1 MIPPIPIENSPIQVE
16 FELSSTVFQ
25 GKGGTVTGSLGGQAT
40 IAPFSG
46 GQVVGGMIS
55 FTAPKAGIFP
65 LILTYS
71 EPSAPNIAQ
80 GSHPLPVAAR
90 FLVQLDSCTINRTR
104 ALQNDTDFAAISAC
118 TDRDPPQSQSKFLGD
133 LQSGNTAHPIGL
145 TLGPFDI
152 VPGSQDALCFSFTI
166 INSGFAGS
174 AQQKT
179 QDALNKI
186 SDATKEALDK
196 QYPALAIIWTVV
208 NKITQFLNG
217 IFAANCDGLVAGD
230 KVILTSVDLDQKT
243 TTSGR
248 YINPPAM
255 YPGSPSNP
263 GCGATSEYVV
273 NWSVVRTSH

>member
-1 MIPPIPIENSPIQVE
+1 MGRCCRAVGLGRRLAKPPSPRISEIGLDMEEIAMPVHITLTTTIELIILRVIPPIPIENSPIQVE

-174 AQQKT
+174 AQQRHKM
-179 QDALNKI
+179 
-186 SDATKEALDK
+186 
-196 QYPALAIIWTVV
+196 
-208 NKITQFLNG
+208 
-217 IFAANCDGLVAGD
+217 
-230 KVILTSVDLDQKT
+230 
-243 TTSGR
+243 R
-248 YINPPAM
+248 
-255 YPGSPSNP
+255 
-263 GCGATSEYVV
+263 
-273 NWSVVRTSH
+273 